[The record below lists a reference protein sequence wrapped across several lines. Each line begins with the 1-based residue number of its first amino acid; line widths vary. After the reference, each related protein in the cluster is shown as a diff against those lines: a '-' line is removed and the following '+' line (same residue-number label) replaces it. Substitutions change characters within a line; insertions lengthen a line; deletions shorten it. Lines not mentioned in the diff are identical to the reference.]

1 MRRLA
6 SAFVALVALGVAR
19 PGVAQQLGDAA
30 RAVLEGA
37 ASSMSIEITDAFAEY
52 VRRAT
57 GSSSRVYADV
67 SAVKTYAQAG
77 CKRLQVVV
85 RAPEALAR
93 DDTTG
98 QATSFRFTY
107 EIDLC
112 ADGSPPQKR

>member
-1 MRRLA
+1 MRRLRVGCA
-6 SAFVALVALGVAR
+6 ALAALGLAG
-19 PGVAQQLGDAA
+19 PGAAQQLGDAA

-37 ASSMSIEITDAFAEY
+37 ASSRSIEITDGFAEY
-52 VRRAT
+52 VRRVT

-98 QATSFRFTY
+98 QITSFRFTY

-112 ADGSPPQKR
+112 ADGSPPQRR